1 MKNSATLPHARTK
14 DLVVRELGDETLIY
28 DLANDR
34 AHCLNETAAFIWKSC
49 DGKTTASKTARD
61 MERALKVPADTGVV
75 GLALQELERID
86 LLENY
91 RKPVDGKLVSR
102 RALMLKYAPAALALP
117 VVMSISAPTP
127 AQTASCVCTACCPGF
142 RCSFSS
148 FTCVPN
154 NP

>member
-1 MKNSATLPHARTK
+1 MKNSETLPHARTK
-14 DLVVRELGDETLIY
+14 DLVIRELGDETLIY

-49 DGKTTASKTARD
+49 DGKTTAAKTARD
-61 MERALKVPADTGVV
+61 LEKALHVPADTGVV
-75 GLALQELERID
+75 SLALEELRRIN

-91 RKPVDGKLVSR
+91 KKPSDERSVSR
-102 RALMLKYAPAALALP
+102 RDLMLKYAPAALALP
-117 VVMSISAPTP
+117 VIMSISAPTP
-127 AQTASCVCTACCPGF
+127 AQAASCVCTACCPGF